1 MLIMLLILSYNKIFN
16 KSYSLD
22 LNEIVKKI
30 VFKIKYTLPFLL
42 LSMIPLESNMPVIEN
57 ISFNVVKKSTVIGYI
72 NIEKRSLNQTT
83 TFTITSEVN
92 AKVVFNFNAIGKEKS
107 VYNKDTLIYS
117 SVYRMLNNKV
127 KLNQSLLF
135 ENGAYI
141 LENMGKREIVN
152 FNVIRRNLVTLY
164 FHEPIGINK
173 IYSDKY
179 KEMLNITVLGN
190 SKYKVVFP
198 NKSVSIYEYKNG
210 KCINVDVEGS
220 FYKVQI
226 TSKG

>member
-179 KEMLNITVLGN
+179 KEMLNITALGN